1 MIHEHDQEEVLN
13 ESSLADAEVEVGSS
27 SGSGDKKKGRPPRLN
42 MNSLYV
48 EHSNTDELEDSL
60 IQEAIEII
68 SATTPYDLASRG
80 DESP

>member
-1 MIHEHDQEEVLN
+1 M
-13 ESSLADAEVEVGSS
+13 
-27 SGSGDKKKGRPPRLN
+27 LN

-60 IQEAIEII
+60 TQEAIEII

>member
-1 MIHEHDQEEVLN
+1 M
-13 ESSLADAEVEVGSS
+13 ADAEVEVDTSS
-27 SGSGDKKKGRPPRLN
+27 SNDKKKGSRPPKLSMNLN
-42 MNSLYV
+42 SMFV

-80 DESP
+80 DDSP

>member
-1 MIHEHDQEEVLN
+1 
-13 ESSLADAEVEVGSS
+13 
-27 SGSGDKKKGRPPRLN
+27 

-68 SATTPYDLASRG
+68 SATTPYDLESQG